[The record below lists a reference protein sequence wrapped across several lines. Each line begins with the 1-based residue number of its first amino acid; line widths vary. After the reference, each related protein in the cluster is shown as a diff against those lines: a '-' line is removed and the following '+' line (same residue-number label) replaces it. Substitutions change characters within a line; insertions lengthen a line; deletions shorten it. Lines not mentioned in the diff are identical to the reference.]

1 MKLFGIDFVKRNKNN
16 CKIIVNIK
24 EQELK
29 EKYVFGCF
37 ERVGDELQ
45 IKLKA
50 INNIIDIYCI
60 FYSFPSLLSIPDIS
74 NWNTIIITNMSQ
86 IFYYCSSLLIL
97 PDLSKL
103 DISNVSDIL
112 LMLKV

>member
-1 MKLFGIDFVKRNKNN
+1 MKRNKNN

-29 EKYVFGCF
+29 EKYVFCYF
-37 ERVGDELQ
+37 EQIKDKLQ

-50 INNIIDIYCI
+50 IN
-60 FYSFPSLLSIPDIS
+60 
-74 NWNTIIITNMSQ
+74 NMSQ
-86 IFYYCSSLLIL
+86 IFYYCSSLLTL

-103 DISNVSDIL
+103 DISNVSDMSWFLFIIII
-112 LMLKV
+112 VY

>member
-29 EKYVFGCF
+29 EKYVFGYF
-37 ERVGDELQ
+37 EQIKDKLQ

-50 INNIIDIYCI
+50 INNIIDILYI
-60 FYSFPSLLSIPDIS
+60 LFFS
-74 NWNTIIITNMSQ
+74 IIIINTGY
-86 IFYYCSSLLIL
+86 I
-97 PDLSKL
+97 
-103 DISNVSDIL
+103 
-112 LMLKV
+112 

>member
-1 MKLFGIDFVKRNKNN
+1 MKRNKNN

-29 EKYVFGCF
+29 EKYVFGYF
-37 ERVGDELQ
+37 EQIKDKLQ

-50 INNIIDIYCI
+50 INNIIDIYCM
-60 FYSFPSLLSIPDIS
+60 FNSFPSLLSIPDIS
-74 NWNTIIITNMSQ
+74 NWNTIIITDMSQ
-86 IFYYCSSLLIL
+86 IFYYCSSLLTL

-103 DISNVSDIL
+103 AISNVSDMSWFLFIIII
-112 LMLKV
+112 VY